1 MKSIFGI
8 VIMSIL
14 LCVNAFALSGTRKNI
29 EYNSCYTTSI
39 NDGASENFSK
49 TYCRCFAKKLDG
61 KYTDK
66 QLDALV
72 DKGMEYMMKEIRPL
86 AKKCFDKVS

>member
-1 MKSIFGI
+1 MDKILGI
-8 VIMSIL
+8 VVVSFL
-14 LCVNAFALSGTRKNI
+14 LCVDAFALSGTRKNI
-29 EYNSCYTTSI
+29 EYNSCYTASL

-72 DKGMEYMMKEIRPL
+72 DKGYDYMINELRPL
-86 AKKCFDKVS
+86 AKKCYDKTS

>member
-1 MKSIFGI
+1 MHKILGI
-8 VIMSIL
+8 VVVSVLM
-14 LCVNAFALSGTRKNI
+14 CVNAFALSGTRKNI
-29 EYNSCYTTSI
+29 EYNSCYTESL
-39 NDGASENFSK
+39 NDGASKNFSK

-72 DKGMEYMMKEIRPL
+72 DKGYDYLINELRPL
-86 AKKCFDKVS
+86 ARKCYNEVN

>member
-1 MKSIFGI
+1 MNKILGI
-8 VIMSIL
+8 VVVSVL

-29 EYNSCYTTSI
+29 EYNSCYTASL

-72 DKGMEYMMKEIRPL
+72 DKGYNYMINELRPL
-86 AKKCFDKVS
+86 ARKCYD